1 MEYLN
6 VLMGEVKV
14 SSNAIG
20 TCGIATCIGVLLVD
34 ENNKKALVGHFN
46 SNYNGG
52 SVDEDI
58 DRIYNLINQTLTLN
72 NMINE
77 LSYLIIPGIYDNPRI
92 SEVSIGLENKL
103 SKHNKIDIKKS
114 DIKLHDET
122 KSLEFVFDP
131 VSLSFVTNNYFP
143 NDEDYEYDIVSCGL
157 QDKTNNSYI

>member
-6 VLMGEVKV
+6 VSMGEVKV

-52 SVDEDI
+52 STEEDV
-58 DRIYNLINQTLTLN
+58 DRIYNLINQTLNSN
-72 NMINE
+72 NMND

-103 SKHNKIDIKKS
+103 SKYNKIDIKKS

-131 VSLSFVTNNYFP
+131 ISLSFVTNNYFP
-143 NDEDYEYDIVSCGL
+143 NDEDYAYETIDNENVNI
-157 QDKTNNSYI
+157 I